1 MLHTNTVATEV
12 LDLIKQLQENESL
25 RDFFLVGGTGLAL
38 QLGHRTSVDIDLFTR
53 KDFNVEGLLQ
63 KLETEFH
70 FQMDMIENNTIRGTI
85 RDIKIDL
92 LAHKYP
98 LLNPVKTT
106 DGIRLSSVQ
115 DIAAMKINAISIDGT
130 RVKDFIDVYFL
141 LDMMSV
147 KELLDCYS
155 KKYSMRNPMH
165 ALKSM
170 QYFEDVDIAD
180 WPEMIKNKTLTWDRV
195 KKKIDQSCDAF
206 IQADQP

>member
-1 MLHTNTVATEV
+1 MKGKRWVAGIRQNSGNCPRNRSTSIGWRNFRFYMLHTNTVATEI
-12 LDLIKQLQENESL
+12 LDLIKQLQRNDYL
-25 RDFFLVGGTGLAL
+25 KDFFLV
-38 QLGHRTSVDIDLFTR
+38 
-53 KDFNVEGLLQ
+53 
-63 KLETEFH
+63 
-70 FQMDMIENNTIRGTI
+70 I

-98 LLNPVKTT
+98 LLNPIKTL

-115 DIAAMKINAISIDGT
+115 DVAAMKINAISIDGT

-141 LDMMSV
+141 LDLMPV

-180 WPEMIKNKTLTWDRV
+180 WPEMIKNKELTWDRV
-195 KKKIDQSCDAF
+195 KKKIDQSCSAF
-206 IQADQP
+206 IQSDLH